1 MPVVTSRRT
10 MTISRGLATTSA
22 SYCKPE
28 TTLQTQSCL
37 ETVPCIKIA
46 TVNRRSLM
54 LRAGAIAGA
63 AAGFPAPAI
72 SQGIR
77 ELKMATSWPK
87 GLAGLESSA
96 ERIGQAITAGTGKR
110 IQVSVFAAGELVKPL
125 EVFDAV
131 SSGVVDMYHSAEY
144 YWESRSPAFDFFAA
158 VPFGFTAD
166 ELAAW
171 IHFGG
176 GQELWDELSANYNIK
191 PLLCLNTG
199 VQMGGWFTKE
209 VTGPESYVGLKYRM
223 PGLGGEVLRRL
234 GAVVVVLGGGEI
246 VPALRSGAIDASE
259 WVGPWNDMQLGLH
272 KVSKFYYYPGFHEP
286 GTGVTIGINKSLW
299 DSLPAEDRNVIT
311 TVAKA
316 EYTFSLAEFNTN
328 NAKFLQELRQDKNI
342 EIRKFDDSLLQALG
356 KASGEVMAEVG
367 SKDPLTRRIYQSYI
381 EFRSRCTPWSDMAER
396 AYLNARSLPFPYGGR
411 A

>member
-1 MPVVTSRRT
+1 MPGNCSVHRN
-10 MTISRGLATTSA
+10 SA
-22 SYCKPE
+22 
-28 TTLQTQSCL
+28 
-37 ETVPCIKIA
+37 
-46 TVNRRSLM
+46 VNRRSLM
-54 LRAGAIAGA
+54 LRAGVVASA
-63 AAGFPAPAI
+63 AAFPEPAI

-77 ELKMATSWPK
+77 EFRMATSWPK
-87 GLAGLESSA
+87 GLPGLSSSA
-96 ERIGQAITAGTGKR
+96 ERIGQAITAATGKR

-144 YWESRSPAFDFFAA
+144 YWEARSPAFNFFAA

-176 GQELWDELSANYNIK
+176 GQGLWDELSASYNIK

-209 VTGPESYVGLKYRM
+209 VTGPESYAGLKYRM

-234 GAVVVVLGGGEI
+234 GAVVVTLGGGEI

-259 WVGPWNDMQLGLH
+259 WVGPWDDMYLGLH

-286 GTGVTIGINKSLW
+286 GTGLVTGINKTRW
-299 DSLPAEDRNVIT
+299 DSLTTEDRNLIT
-311 TVAKA
+311 TVVNG
-316 EYTFSLAEFNTN
+316 EYTYSLAEFNAN
-328 NAKFLQELRQDKNI
+328 NAKSLQELSRDKNI
-342 EIRKFDDSLLQALG
+342 EIRKFDDSLLLALG
-356 KASGEVMAEVG
+356 KASGEMMTEVG
-367 SKDPLTRRIYQSYI
+367 SKDPLTRRVYQSYI
-381 EFRSRCTPWSDMAER
+381 EFRSRCTPWSDIAER
-396 AYLNARSLPFPYGGR
+396 SYLNARSLPFPYGGR